1 MEEKKIPDIVVWS
14 EERGYY
20 AKELTYGSNVGAPI
34 IKVDDV
40 IGWRQREVSNVN
52 NLFSAKYEEIKAEV
66 EKLLEDYNWNELIYN
81 HVEYSFIPV
90 VGQTYYL
97 YKRENLSLFLSLI
110 EPNQWK
116 KEHIGSFRL
125 DSSNKWNKL

>member
-1 MEEKKIPDIVVWS
+1 MEEKKPDIIVWS

-20 AKELTYGSNVGAPI
+20 AKELAYGSNVGAPV
-34 IKVDDV
+34 IKADDV
-40 IGWRQREVSNVN
+40 IGWRLREVSNVN
-52 NLFSAKYEEIKAEV
+52 NLFTAKYNEIKAEV
-66 EKLLEDYNWNELIYN
+66 EKLIDDYNWNELIYG

-97 YKRENLSLFLSLI
+97 YKRENSSLFMSLI
-110 EPNQWK
+110 EPTQWK
-116 KEHIGSFRL
+116 KEYVGSFKL

>member
-1 MEEKKIPDIVVWS
+1 MSDQKPDNIAWS
-14 EERGYY
+14 EKRGYY
-20 AKELTYGSNVGAPI
+20 AKELTYGSNLGAPV

-40 IGWRQREVSNVN
+40 LGWRQREVTNVN
-52 NLFSAKYEEIKAEV
+52 NQFTAKYEELKAEV
-66 EKLLEDYNWNELIYN
+66 AKLIDDYNWNELIYK

-90 VGQTYYL
+90 IGQIYHL
-97 YKRENLSLFLSLI
+97 YKRENESLFMSLI

-116 KEHIGSFRL
+116 IEFIGSFRL